1 MHETVSPPIAR
12 SAPGAGPLRASAS
25 DSTATPAGGGAPGV
39 PWITIRSRPGR
50 SSAARRSTKPASHT
64 RTRAPDWPRMCCRQR
79 AALRGVHRD
88 LDARRPRDA
97 EPHGDELRDV
107 GHHDRD
113 AIARLDAPAPERPGE
128 APAPG
133 LELADGHVAA
143 AAPEQRVRAVPLDG
157 RVEHAGQR
165 RGQRFH
171 APD

>member
-1 MHETVSPPIAR
+1 MDHDPLEARQVERREAVDEPGVAHEHA
-12 SAPGAGPLRASAS
+12 GAGLAE
-25 DSTATPAGGGAPGV
+25 DV
-39 PWITIRSRPGR
+39 LQ
-50 SSAARRSTKPASHT
+50 
-64 RTRAPDWPRMCCRQR
+64 QR
-79 AALRGVHRD
+79 AALRRVHRD

-113 AIARLDAPAPERPGE
+113 AIARLDPPAAQGAGE

-133 LELADGHVAA
+133 LQLADGHVAA
-143 AAPEQRVRAVPLDG
+143 AAPEQRVRPVPLDG

>member
-1 MHETVSPPIAR
+1 MIATRSP
-12 SAPGAGPLRASAS
+12 G
-25 DSTATPAGGGAPGV
+25 STP
-39 PWITIRSRPGR
+39 
-50 SSAARRSTKPASHT
+50 
-64 RTRAPDWPRMCCRQR
+64 QR
-79 AALRGVHRD
+79 A
-88 LDARRPRDA
+88 
-97 EPHGDELRDV
+97 
-107 GHHDRD
+107 
-113 AIARLDAPAPERPGE
+113 ERPGE